1 MNARLPE
8 PVSAELTAP
17 IDAPLAAFLAQAAAQ
32 PPLESLPVEVGR
44 QVYRDLAAG
53 LGLPT
58 PPVATVVDHTVRG
71 PGGPLPLRLY
81 TPVTPAALPRP
92 MLVYV
97 HGGGWVIGDLETHD
111 AVCRRL
117 CHDSGMLVIA
127 VDYRRAPEHP
137 FPAAPDDAEA
147 ALRWAAAHAGELGGD
162 PARLAIAGD
171 SAGAQLAA
179 VAAMRVAGQVP
190 LRGLGL
196 IYPPAL
202 HHRETLPSR
211 SENGEGK
218 FLTASSMVWFMEAY
232 LGKDAAM
239 VRHPEVAL
247 LHAPRLGELPPTW
260 IATLGHDPLRDE
272 GIALVRAV
280 TAAGVA
286 TTHVHEPSGVHACIH
301 FTALSPVGGR
311 LMSGLAQWLRQAA

>member
-1 MNARLPE
+1 MNARLPN
-8 PVSAELTAP
+8 PAPLTAE
-17 IDAPLAAFLAQAAAQ
+17 IDPPMAGFLAQAATQ

-44 QVYRDLAAG
+44 QVYRDLAAT
-53 LGLPT
+53 LGLPP

-81 TPVTPAALPRP
+81 TPATSAALPLP
-92 MLVYV
+92 TLVYL

-147 ALRWAAAHAGELGGD
+147 ALRWAAAHAAELGGD
-162 PARLAIAGD
+162 PSRLCVAGD

-196 IYPPAL
+196 IYPPAQ
-202 HHRETLPSR
+202 HHSETTPSHG
-211 SENGEGK
+211 ENGEGK
-218 FLTASSMVWFMEAY
+218 FLTASAMVWFMEAY
-232 LGKDAAM
+232 LGKDASLA
-239 VRHPEVAL
+239 RHPEVAL
-247 LHAPRLGELPPTW
+247 MHAPRLGELPPTW

-272 GIALVRAV
+272 GISLARAI
-280 TAAGVA
+280 AEAGVA
-286 TTHVHEPSGVHACIH
+286 TTHLHEPSGVHACIH

-311 LMSGLAQWLRQAA
+311 LMTGLAQWLRQAA